1 LACSVSDPADRN
13 ALTAVTTRVVATGP
27 VWPPTEEILGPVAVA
42 HADAELRELLRDA
55 EAVIVRGGHRFGAEL
70 ISAAPRLRV
79 IGRTGVGLSEIDLD
93 AVEERGIAI
102 VTAEGGARAVAEGA
116 LTLVL
121 ALAKRL
127 PQLDRAVKEGRFA
140 ERDDADVLDAED
152 MTLGIVG
159 YGRTGRALAELAE
172 AIGMA
177 MLAYDPYVSAGS
189 LDELL
194 ERADAISLHAP
205 LTDETRGLVDADFLG
220 RVRPGAI
227 LVNLARGGLVR
238 SLDDLLAAL
247 EAGRLSGVGLDVF
260 DPEPPDPA
268 HPLFRH
274 QAVLC
279 TPHALGLSRQAK
291 ANLARQCAEG
301 IRSVLDALP
310 GA

>member
-1 LACSVSDPADRN
+1 
-13 ALTAVTTRVVATGP
+13 VTTVISTGP

-42 HADAELRELLRDA
+42 HDEAELRRLLLDA

-70 ISAAPRLRV
+70 IGAAPRLRV
-79 IGRTGVGLSEIDLD
+79 IGRTGVGLSEID
-93 AVEERGIAI
+93 VEAAERRGIAI

-116 LTLVL
+116 LTLLL

-140 ERDDADVLDAED
+140 ERDEADVLDAED
-152 MTLGIVG
+152 ITLGILG

-177 MLAYDPYVSAGS
+177 TVTYDPYVTGASV
-189 LDELL
+189 DELL
-194 ERADAISLHAP
+194 ARADAISLHAP
-205 LTDETRGLVDADFLG
+205 LTDETRGLVDAAFLE

-227 LVNLARGGLVR
+227 LVNLARGALIR

-247 EAGRLSGVGLDVF
+247 ESGRLSGVGLDVF
-260 DPEPPDPA
+260 DPEPPDSA

-274 QAVLC
+274 PAVLC
-279 TPHALGLSRQAK
+279 TPHALGLSRRAR

-301 IRSVLDALP
+301 IASALDVLPRA
-310 GA
+310 

>member
-1 LACSVSDPADRN
+1 M
-13 ALTAVTTRVVATGP
+13 
-27 VWPPTEEILGPVAVA
+27 WPPTEEILGPVAVA
-42 HADAELRELLRDA
+42 RDEAQLRGLLRDA
-55 EAVIVRGGHRFGAEL
+55 EAVIVRGGHRFGADL
-70 ISAAPRLRV
+70 IEAAPQLRV
-79 IGRTGVGLSEIDLD
+79 IGRTGVGLSELDLE
-93 AVEERGIAI
+93 AAERRGIAI
-102 VTAEGGARAVAEGA
+102 VTAEGGAGAVAEGA

-140 ERDDADVLDAED
+140 ERDEADVLDAEG

-159 YGRTGRALAELAE
+159 YGRTGHALARLAE
-172 AIGMA
+172 AIGMHTI
-177 MLAYDPYVSAGS
+177 AYDPYLGEGS
-189 LDELL
+189 LDELFA
-194 ERADAISLHAP
+194 RADAVSLHAP
-205 LTDETRGLVDADFLG
+205 LTAETRGLVDAAFLE
-220 RVRPGAI
+220 RLRAGAI

-247 EAGRLSGVGLDVF
+247 ESGRLSGVGLDVF

-274 QAVLC
+274 PAVLC

-291 ANLARQCAEG
+291 FDLARQCAEG
-301 IRSVLDALP
+301 IRSVLDGLP

>member
-1 LACSVSDPADRN
+1 M
-13 ALTAVTTRVVATGP
+13 
-27 VWPPTEEILGPVAVA
+27 WPPTEEILGPVAIA
-42 HADAELRELLRDA
+42 RDEAELRELLRDA
-55 EAVIVRGGHRFGAEL
+55 EAVIVRGGHRFDAEL
-70 ISAAPRLRV
+70 IAAAPRLRV
-79 IGRTGVGLSEIDLD
+79 IGRTGVGLSELDLD
-93 AVEERGIAI
+93 AAAARGVAI

-140 ERDDADVLDAED
+140 ERDAADVLDVED
-152 MTLGIVG
+152 LALGIVG

-172 AIGMA
+172 AIGMTVVP
-177 MLAYDPYVSAGS
+177 YDPYAGTGS
-189 LDELL
+189 LEELL

-205 LTDETRGLVDADFLG
+205 LTDETRGLVDAAFLE

-238 SLDDLLAAL
+238 SLDDLVAAL
-247 EAGRLSGVGLDVF
+247 ESGRLSGVGLDVF

-274 QAVLC
+274 PAVLC
-279 TPHALGLSRQAK
+279 TPHALGLTRKAK